1 MKTNIELV
9 SRREKKLFLKCL
21 FISHIY
27 NTFKI
32 QQNLLNLQ
40 VRKEIYRHIT
50 TKTCYM
56 TRGGLDFF
64 SVCVCIYSIWFL
76 NILHIYLI
84 K

>member
-1 MKTNIELV
+1 MLVNCMGMKTNIELV

-50 TKTCYM
+50 AKT
-56 TRGGLDFF
+56 
-64 SVCVCIYSIWFL
+64 
-76 NILHIYLI
+76 
-84 K
+84 